1 MDEEKL
7 IEKLRLIEALYA
19 GATTE
24 GEQVAAGHA
33 RQRILER
40 LRSMEAED
48 PPVEYRFS
56 MEDMWSRRVFVAL
69 LRRYGI
75 TPYRY
80 RRQRYTTVMARVSR
94 RFVDETLWPQF
105 ERLSDTLRQYL
116 SEVTDRVVAQV
127 ISEDLSETVVLN
139 EPQAL
144 PPAASE
150 TRPPSGPENAPG
162 GRRSPQEGTPSGG
175 AGNGGSG
182 SADEDEARVSKNR
195 QKRKRRRKK
204 RKKKRRRQGPHCRI
218 GHRFSMYSWIFLAV
232 AEVRQ

>member
-1 MDEEKL
+1 MSKVMMDEAKL
-7 IEKLRLIEALYA
+7 IEKLRLVEALFA

-24 GEQVAAGHA
+24 GEQVAADHA

-40 LRSMEAED
+40 LRAMEAED

-80 RRQRYTTVMARVSR
+80 RRQRYTTVMARVSK

-116 SEVTDRVVAQV
+116 SEVTDRVVVQV
-127 ISEDLSETVVLN
+127 ISEDLSKIRVAQYWAGPAFGAMYIPRKDHEVIVEFIDGDPDRPIITGRVYNGLN
-139 EPQAL
+139 VPLYPL
-144 PPAASE
+144 PKDQTISTIMSPSRMSFLHI
-150 TRPPSGPENAPG
+150 RPSPPG
-162 GRRSPQEGTPSGG
+162 SP
-175 AGNGGSG
+175 G
-182 SADEDEARVSKNR
+182 SA
-195 QKRKRRRKK
+195 
-204 RKKKRRRQGPHCRI
+204 GPPPP
-218 GHRFSMYSWIFLAV
+218 
-232 AEVRQ
+232 